1 VGKMLAFG
9 SIWESKLKKS
19 WTNQTL
25 SVSAIARSLGV
36 DPLTVK
42 RHATRLNLTLVTKRS
57 VTPLSAKAKLLGRD
71 TIAEMEVKRDSCRHA
86 WLGGWAATT
95 CSTMKSVRRRLPTVY
110 AWLVQNDYTW
120 LERNRPKIDIKR
132 KVNLSVDWQRRDT
145 EYAVSVQLAATRV
158 RNRLDRPIR
167 ITRTAIARDL
177 GVISLFQK
185 HRKQLPNTMRTLQS
199 VIETP
204 EKFLVRR
211 VCWAASSSLREGI
224 NRRRTPARATCVNV
238 EEQMA

>member
-1 VGKMLAFG
+1 MLAFG

-25 SVSAIARSLGV
+25 SLSAIARSLGV

-42 RHATRLNLTLVTKRS
+42 RHATRLNLTLMRRNVN
-57 VTPLSAKAKLLGRD
+57 PLSAKARLLGRD
-71 TIAEMEVKRDSCRHA
+71 ALADMKVKRDSFRHA

-95 CSTMKSVRRRLPTVY
+95 SSTMKSVRRRLPTVY
-110 AWLVQNDYTW
+110 SWLVQNDYTW
-120 LERNRPKIDIKR
+120 LERNRPKVDIKR
-132 KVNLSVDWQRRDT
+132 KVNRSVDWQQRDT

-185 HRKQLPNTMRTLQS
+185 HPKQLPNTMRTLQS

-204 EKFLVRR
+204 EKFLVRH
-211 VCWAASSSLREGI
+211 VSWAASSSLREGI